1 MTPDVESIFALAKRH
16 PFYAE
21 RYRDA
26 PSFADAPTT
35 DKAEL
40 YRVINKTFDDD
51 PSSRKGIYLSPTGG
65 STPDRLLYFP
75 TDIQDNER
83 QRALLS
89 PYLNDA
95 KIFAPDSI
103 VLNIFG
109 SNQMYRALEIFN
121 DFAERGQS
129 TVLPAGSQAEDKL
142 AAEIAARFNADSV
155 IGNPSRLLQFAR
167 YVESQAIPL
176 RFDHLIFGGETL
188 QQHKAEFVKSVLGIK
203 RISGIYGSAES
214 GIWGYQ
220 PDDLELNCY
229 FYPAEI
235 MHIEILEPDDDGFG
249 RMVLTNLV
257 RKRNPLCRY
266 DCGDI
271 GRISEM
277 NYRGQKRQMLEF
289 KGRAENS
296 FFVGSEYFWLS
307 DFKEPLADLLEYQI
321 HISYDEEQKRDRIK
335 FSLVAPDQSFIDSS
349 RERIEGQIRNIVQSL
364 DSWFTT
370 EIAFVEMSSLR
381 RSNTSQ
387 KVVRIVDERS

>member
-1 MTPDVESIFALAKRH
+1 MPDVDGIFELAKRH

-21 RYRDA
+21 RYRNA
-26 PSFADAPTT
+26 TSFSDAPTT
-35 DKAEL
+35 DKSEL
-40 YRVINKTFDDD
+40 YRVINKSFDEDL
-51 PSSRKGIYLSPTGG
+51 SFRKSIYLSPTGG

-75 TDIQDNER
+75 TDIQDNEH

-89 PYLNDA
+89 PYLIDA
-95 KIFAPDSI
+95 KIFTPEMI

-121 DFAERGQS
+121 DFAERANA
-129 TVLPAGSQAEDKL
+129 TVLPAGSQATDKL
-142 AAEIAARFNADSV
+142 AVEIASRFGADSL
-155 IGNPSRLLQFAR
+155 IGNPSRILQLAR
-167 YVESQAIPL
+167 YVESNTIPQS
-176 RFDHLIFGGETL
+176 FDHLIFGGETL
-188 QQHKAEFVKSVLGIK
+188 QHHKAEFLKKALGVK

-220 PDDLELNCY
+220 PDELDLQCY

-235 MHIEILEPDDDGFG
+235 MHIEILEPDNDGFG
-249 RMVLTNLV
+249 NMVLTNLV

-271 GRISEM
+271 GRISTM
-277 NYRGQKRQMLEF
+277 DYRGQKRNLLEF

-307 DFKEPLADLLEYQI
+307 DFKEPFENLLEYQI
-321 HISYDEEQKRDRIK
+321 HISFDAEQKRDRIK
-335 FSLVAPDQSFIDSS
+335 FSLVAPDQSFIDSNK
-349 RERIEGQIRNIVQSL
+349 EKLETQIRDIVQSL

-370 EIAFVEMSSLR
+370 EIEFVEMSALR

>member
-1 MTPDVESIFALAKRH
+1 MPDVEGIFELAKKH

-26 PSFADAPTT
+26 ASFADAPTT
-35 DKAEL
+35 DKSEL
-40 YRVINKTFDDD
+40 YQVINKAFDD
-51 PSSRKGIYLSPTGG
+51 PSFRESLYLSPTGG

-75 TDIQDNER
+75 TDVQDNQL
-83 QRALLS
+83 QRKLLS
-89 PYLNDA
+89 PYLNEA
-95 KIFAPDSI
+95 KIFTPQMI

-109 SNQMYRALEIFN
+109 SNMMYRALEIFN

-129 TVLPAGSQAEDKL
+129 TVLPAGSQCEDKL
-142 AAEIAARFNADSV
+142 ATEISLRFGADSL
-155 IGNPSRLLQFAR
+155 IGNPSRILQFAR

-176 RFDHLIFGGETL
+176 RFEHLIFGGETL
-188 QQHKAEFVKSVLGIK
+188 QQHKADYVKRVLGIQ
-203 RISGIYGSAES
+203 RISAIYGSAES

-229 FYPAEI
+229 FYPSEI
-235 MHIEILEPDDDGFG
+235 MHIEILEPDADGFG

-257 RKRNPLCRY
+257 RKRNPLCCY

-271 GRISEM
+271 GRITET
-277 NYRGQKRQMLEF
+277 NYHGQKRNMLEF

-296 FFVGSEYFWLS
+296 FFIGSEYFSLS
-307 DFKEPLADLLEYQI
+307 DFQKPFENLLEFQI
-321 HISYDEEQKRDRIK
+321 HISFDSDLKRDRIK
-335 FSLVAPDQSFIDSS
+335 FSLVAPDQKFIDSS
-349 RERIEGQIRNIVQSL
+349 KETIEGQIRTIVQSM

-370 EIAFVEMSSLR
+370 EIEFVELSTLR